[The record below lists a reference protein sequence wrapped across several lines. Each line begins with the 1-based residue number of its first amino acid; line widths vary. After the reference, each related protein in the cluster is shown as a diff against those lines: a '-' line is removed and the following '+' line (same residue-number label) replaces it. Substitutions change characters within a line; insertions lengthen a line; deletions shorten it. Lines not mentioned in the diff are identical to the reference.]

1 MREEIVTPL
10 TIMTT
15 IIVVS
20 GMFVGA
26 GLKGCVEATERD
38 RAIGVACAQAGGAWV
53 RSGDSFQCVH
63 SK

>member
-1 MREEIVTPL
+1 MDEEIVTPIA
-10 TIMTT
+10 TAAT
-15 IIVVS
+15 IIVVALMIC
-20 GMFVGA
+20 GVA
-26 GLKGCVEATERD
+26 LKGCVETAERD